1 MLKLGPQDGP
11 LVVEVTPR
19 MAGWSH
25 LTFRVVRVA
34 AGEKVSWSTSGEE
47 GVAVLLCGRG
57 SLQGVAVSRESVFHG
72 LPHFAYVPRGG
83 TFEYQA
89 SADSELAW
97 GSAPCDQDFP
107 SRVLGPA
114 DCAVEMRGG
123 RNVTRQ
129 ITHLVDPGFC
139 QRLLVVEVYTPSG
152 NWSSYPPHKHDA
164 DRLPEEVDLD
174 EIYHYRMAPR
184 GWAVQR
190 LYDADFDELFLCRDR
205 DTVVVRR
212 GYHPVV
218 AAPGYDVYYLN
229 FLAGQH
235 PLWVVCDDPEL
246 AWVRGP
252 WDAESP
258 LALPMQ
264 P

>member
-1 MLKLGPQDGP
+1 MLKLGPQDGET
-11 LVVEVTPR
+11 VVEVTPR
-19 MAGWSH
+19 MAGWEH
-25 LTFRVVRVA
+25 LTFRVLRVA
-34 AGEKVSWSTSGEE
+34 AGARLAWKNGEEE
-47 GVAVLLCGRG
+47 GVAVLLSGRG
-57 SLQGVAVSRESVFHG
+57 RLQGQEVSRPSVFQA
-72 LPHFAYVPRGG
+72 LPAFAYVPRRGSFV
-83 TFEYQA
+83 FEA
-89 SADSELAW
+89 EADSELAW
-97 GSAPCDQDFP
+97 GAAPCDQDFP
-107 SRVLGPA
+107 ARVLGPR

-164 DRLPEEVDLD
+164 DNLPLEVDLD
-174 EIYHYRMAPR
+174 EVYHYRMAPG

-190 LYDADFDELFLCRDR
+190 LYDEDFDELFLCRDR

-229 FLAGQH
+229 FLAGRH
-235 PLWVVCDDPEL
+235 PLWVVHDDPEL
-246 AWVRGP
+246 AWVRGT
-252 WDAESP
+252 WDAENP
-258 LALPMQ
+258 LALPLE